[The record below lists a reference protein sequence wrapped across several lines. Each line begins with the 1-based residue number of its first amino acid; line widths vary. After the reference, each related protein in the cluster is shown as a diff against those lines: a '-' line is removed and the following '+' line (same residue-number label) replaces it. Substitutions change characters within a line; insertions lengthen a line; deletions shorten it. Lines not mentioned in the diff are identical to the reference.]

1 MNEMKIS
8 VLTKSKV
15 HEISAD
21 RVILEQEEGTE
32 EITGVDTVVIAI
44 GSKPKNDLTEFIQ
57 QEGIPVYN
65 IGDSVKP
72 RRIFEAIHEGFKLA
86 YSL

>member
-1 MNEMKIS
+1 MIYNNN
-8 VLTKSKV
+8 
-15 HEISAD
+15 
-21 RVILEQEEGTE
+21 
-32 EITGVDTVVIAI
+32 VVIAI

-57 QEGIPVYN
+57 QEGIPVFN

-72 RRIFEAIHEGFKLA
+72 RRIFESIHEGFHIA